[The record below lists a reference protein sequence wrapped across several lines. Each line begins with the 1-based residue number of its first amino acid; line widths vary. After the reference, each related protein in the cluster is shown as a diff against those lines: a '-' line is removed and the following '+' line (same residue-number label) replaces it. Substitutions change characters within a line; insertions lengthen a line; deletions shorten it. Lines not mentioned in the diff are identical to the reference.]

1 MICTGKIRIRQR
13 AWTATKHSRFLI
25 FASLIVL
32 VPIFAAAQTPPRLSD
47 TDRIR
52 LREAFRLGDQL
63 EDEVWPGWHKT
74 PFAVLL
80 VTSDYEFLIRH
91 PNPSSDFTPLGNDL
105 MLGGDVYYRK
115 RQFSPNMQATFPAVN
130 GVNTIVIGQ
139 AELTFDKT
147 STRFVATVMHE
158 RFHQFV
164 YSQPAYF
171 AGVAALGLD
180 HGDTTGMWMLN
191 YPFPY
196 DSPDVQEKFSA
207 MIHALSDALAA
218 SDADLDAKTQIF
230 RHTQQQFRGAVPVEA
245 ERYLAFQLW
254 QEGVARYTELRIAE
268 LAAAKYKPTPE
279 FMQLPD
285 YKTFDDIARS
295 IRAKILDDL
304 RTMSLAKTGRIVVYS
319 TGAGEAMLLDR
330 VNPKWQSAYFQW
342 MTLLPAFQKMFRLPD
357 AE

>member
-1 MICTGKIRIRQR
+1 MICASKNGVDQNVEIAAKYL
-13 AWTATKHSRFLI
+13 RFLV
-25 FASLIVL
+25 FAIL
-32 VPIFAAAQTPPRLSD
+32 FATFPTFACAQTPPRVSE

-74 PFAVLL
+74 PFAILL

-91 PNPSSDFTPLGNDL
+91 PNPSNDFTPLGNDP

-115 RQFSPNMQATFPAVN
+115 RQFSPGLQATFPAVN

-147 STRFVATVMHE
+147 STRWVATVMHE

-171 AGVAALGLD
+171 AGVDALGLD

-196 DSPDVQEKFSA
+196 DSPDVQEKFTA

-218 SDADLDAKTQIF
+218 SGVDLDAKTQIF
-230 RHTQQQFRGAVPVEA
+230 RRAQQQFRESVPVEA
-245 ERYLAFQLW
+245 ERYFAFQLW

-279 FMQLPD
+279 FMQLQD
-285 YKTFDDIARS
+285 YK
-295 IRAKILDDL
+295 KL
-304 RTMSLAKTGRIVVYS
+304 R
-319 TGAGEAMLLDR
+319 
-330 VNPKWQSAYFQW
+330 
-342 MTLLPAFQKMFRLPD
+342 
-357 AE
+357 